1 MAKAEES
8 KRIKIMLLFVIVLVL
23 IVVLQ
28 GNKKRQS
35 SSSSAS
41 LTSRIIGVNLTQ
53 DLEEFKDAELSRD
66 LAQIEKIQFENLEN
80 KIIEDREVFWSY
92 NKAGTPKG
100 VAQQEIL
107 KIAKGMG
114 IANIYIDVGNERTL
128 SGSQYFKTIDYNI
141 NSRSFELKKLANFM
155 DRIDKNFKKLH
166 WKEMKIYNTRKGLSF
181 SGTIRIYVL
190 NKKAT
195 TLLDGKS
202 R

>member
-8 KRIKIMLLFVIVLVL
+8 KRIKIMLLFVIILVL

-41 LTSRIIGVNLTQ
+41 LASRIIGVNLTQ
-53 DLEEFKDAELSRD
+53 DLESFKDAELSRD
-66 LAQIEKIQFENLEN
+66 LAQIEKSQFENLEN
-80 KIIEDREVFWSY
+80 KLIEDREVFWSY

-100 VAQQEIL
+100 IAQQEIL
-107 KIAKGMG
+107 RIAKDMG
-114 IANIYIDVGNERTL
+114 ITGFHIDYGSERTL

-141 NSRSFELKKLANFM
+141 SSRTFELKNLANFM
-155 DRIDKNFKKLH
+155 DRIDKNLKKFH
-166 WKEMKIYNTRKGLSF
+166 WKDMRIYNSTRGLSF
-181 SGTIRIYVL
+181 SGSIRIYVL